1 MTQPPFLPMT
11 RDDMRLAG
19 WDALDVLLV
28 SGDAYVD
35 HPSFGTAL
43 LGRWL
48 AAHGF
53 RVGVAAQP
61 RWRDRE
67 AALADLTAM
76 GRPRLFAGVTAGA
89 VDSMLAHYTAFR
101 KKRRDD
107 AYTPGGLAGARP
119 NRASAAYT
127 GLVRQAFP
135 GLPVI
140 LGGIEA
146 SLRRVSHYDFWDDAL
161 RRPLLQDSK
170 ADLLVYG
177 MGESALLEIAR
188 RAEALCE
195 GGSPAAGERAEKC
208 LRRSGEMISPGPPRH
223 GVPVKGGTAAAG
235 NGGRGRE
242 HPAGPDAPEGLL
254 SRAALAEACRDVP
267 GTAWMASPAEARSW
281 LGLDAGPPEASPRS
295 RPGAGENIPKTPA
308 KPVLFLPSHEAI
320 LAEPALLMR
329 AALDLEKHAHAGHRY
344 ALQESGGRALVLA
357 PPAAP
362 LPREDLDRLHGLPY
376 SRLPHPRYKEPVPAW
391 EMIRASI
398 TTHRGCGG
406 GCAFCSLALHQGR
419 RVTSRSAESILSEA
433 ALIAAGSGAA
443 GREAR
448 PAKGGKKSPTPKAP
462 PRWAG
467 SISDVG
473 GPSANMW
480 QAACALPPDK
490 ECARPSCLHPAP
502 CPLFQVDQ
510 GLGVRLL
517 RAVAALPGVRHVR
530 VASGVRFDLA
540 LRDPEALRAYT
551 SEFTGG
557 QLKTAPEH
565 SRDAVLGLMRKP
577 GLATFER
584 FLEAFARHCR
594 ETGKEQYVIPY
605 LMSAHP
611 GCTDADMRALAAWL
625 KKRGWRPRQVQ
636 CFIPTPGTVA
646 TAMYYAGISP
656 DGAPIHVARTDS
668 ARLRQHR
675 LLIGEDQGKDAE
687 TKRRD
692 RKRGKKND
700 AAKK

>member
-1 MTQPPFLPMT
+1 MSQPLFLPMT

-35 HPSFGTAL
+35 HPSFGAAL

-53 RVGVAAQP
+53 TVGVAAQP

-101 KKRRDD
+101 KKRHDD
-107 AYTPGGLAGARP
+107 AYTPGGQAGARP
-119 NRASAAYT
+119 NRASVVYT

-135 GLPVI
+135 GLPVV

-177 MGESALLEIAR
+177 MGEAALLEIAR
-188 RAEALCE
+188 RARALRDEAH
-195 GGSPAAGERAEKC
+195 AKQC
-208 LRRSGEMISPGPPRH
+208 LRRPGEMISPGPPRY
-223 GVPVKGGTAAAG
+223 GVPVTGERPAAG
-235 NGGRGRE
+235 E
-242 HPAGPDAPEGLL
+242 VKSAQAAPETPESFL
-254 SRAALAEACRDVP
+254 SRAALVEACRDVP

-281 LGLDAGPPEASPRS
+281 LGLDADAPPEPPRS
-295 RPGAGENIPKTPA
+295 RPDAAKTPA
-308 KPVLFLPSHEAI
+308 RPVLILPSHEDI
-320 LAEPALLMR
+320 LANPALLMR
-329 AALDLEKHAHAGHRY
+329 ATLDMEKHVHAGNRY

-362 LPREDLDRLHGLPY
+362 LPREDLDLLHGLPY

-419 RVTSRSAESILSEA
+419 RVTSRSADSILAEA
-433 ALIAAGSGAA
+433 ALIAAGPGAA
-443 GREAR
+443 GHNATGSDAR
-448 PAKGGKKSPTPKAP
+448 PPAGGKKSPAPKAP

-565 SRDAVLGLMRKP
+565 SEDAVLGLMRKP
-577 GLATFER
+577 GLAVFER

-594 ETGKEQYVIPY
+594 ATGKEQYVIPY

-611 GCTDADMRALAAWL
+611 GCADADMRALAAWL
-625 KKRGWRPRQVQ
+625 KKRDWRPRQVQ

-646 TAMYYAGISP
+646 TAMFYAGVSP
-656 DGAPIHVARTDS
+656 DGRPVHVARTDA

-675 LLIGEDQGKDAE
+675 LLTGEDEDAG

-692 RKRGKKND
+692 RKHGRKNG
-700 AAKK
+700 AKKE